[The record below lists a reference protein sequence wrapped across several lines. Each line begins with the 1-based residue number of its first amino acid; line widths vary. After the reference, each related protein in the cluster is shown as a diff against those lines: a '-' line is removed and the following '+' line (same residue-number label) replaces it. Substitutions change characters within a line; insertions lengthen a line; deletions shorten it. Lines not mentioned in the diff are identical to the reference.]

1 MIDIK
6 KLCFTY
12 ADSVRPSLED
22 VNLHVEGSEMV
33 LITGPSG
40 GGKSTLIRCLNGI
53 VPHFYGGTISGSVVV
68 AGLSPFKAG
77 TKEMAEKVGMVFQD
91 PENQILT
98 NSVERE
104 VAFGMEGMGLERS
117 LMAKRVEEVLDTVG
131 IDHLRKRSMEGL
143 SGGEKQKVIIASV
156 LALQPEILVLDEP
169 TSSLDPKGA
178 EEVLHV
184 IRRLNGEFGTTI
196 LLIEHRIDRVIPFVD
211 RIIHMDGG
219 SVKFDGTPKSWVDF
233 VAGLDYE
240 LPQMLD
246 LGRDLKRRG
255 FIGEIPLTVKEG
267 RQALAPVFREHW
279 SGTVS
284 AADRLREKG
293 RSIVCLDDVWHKY
306 EDGTMGLRGVS
317 LNVRQGEFL
326 AIIGR
331 NASGKST
338 LASHMNSILKPTKGT
353 VRVEGIDIKNESPAR
368 LARTIG
374 YVFQNPNMHLFA
386 DRVEEEVAFILNN
399 FGFPEKE
406 VTRRTANILND
417 FGLSHLKDAYPRDL
431 SGGEKQRVALASVLV
446 AEPKLVILDEPT
458 RGLDSSRKN
467 FLIEYLEQY
476 NARGGTVVLISHDIE
491 LISRP
496 CVERVILMS
505 EGAIV
510 ADGPR
515 RKILSKSLNFS
526 PQINRL
532 VQPFGQY
539 GVPSDLLVKEE
550 ILCGLS

>member
-1 MIDIK
+1 
-6 KLCFTY
+6 
-12 ADSVRPSLED
+12 
-22 VNLHVEGSEMV
+22 
-33 LITGPSG
+33 
-40 GGKSTLIRCLNGI
+40 
-53 VPHFYGGTISGSVVV
+53 
-68 AGLSPFKAG
+68 
-77 TKEMAEKVGMVFQD
+77 
-91 PENQILT
+91 
-98 NSVERE
+98 
-104 VAFGMEGMGLERS
+104 
-117 LMAKRVEEVLDTVG
+117 
-131 IDHLRKRSMEGL
+131 
-143 SGGEKQKVIIASV
+143 
-156 LALQPEILVLDEP
+156 
-169 TSSLDPKGA
+169 
-178 EEVLHV
+178 
-184 IRRLNGEFGTTI
+184 
-196 LLIEHRIDRVIPFVD
+196 
-211 RIIHMDGG
+211 
-219 SVKFDGTPKSWVDF
+219 
-233 VAGLDYE
+233 
-240 LPQMLD
+240 
-246 LGRDLKRRG
+246 
-255 FIGEIPLTVKEG
+255 
-267 RQALAPVFREHW
+267 
-279 SGTVS
+279 
-284 AADRLREKG
+284 
-293 RSIVCLDDVWHKY
+293 
-306 EDGTMGLRGVS
+306 
-317 LNVRQGEFL
+317 
-326 AIIGR
+326 
-331 NASGKST
+331 
-338 LASHMNSILKPTKGT
+338 
-353 VRVEGIDIKNESPAR
+353 
-368 LARTIG
+368 
-374 YVFQNPNMHLFA
+374 MHLFA